1 MDHFEL
7 LLVWFSG
14 AVTAVNVVH
23 KRLSVDGLHC
33 IVVYIYIV
41 NYDRTI
47 CRASLLQYRENKQI
61 V

>member
-41 NYDRTI
+41 NYDRT
-47 CRASLLQYRENKQI
+47 NM
-61 V
+61 